1 MPHSFL
7 GRPLNIRA
15 ATGILAILA
24 LMDLFAVYPLSYWTG
39 YHGESF
45 WLPAANF
52 CLWAIGVIAFFGI
65 PVLWIRSLIRRADRL
80 FTTAVLILLPLTV
93 ILFLRSVSP
102 DRPFQ
107 LILKGARDRIARESS
122 LDEFRHFA
130 RDLDNIPSPHKSLS
144 GGKFFFSGELTH
156 TTLKANYPF
165 LGWGPGPRGFG
176 RGPTVGEDN
185 GVVSLIWGQAYDVNI
200 ALDGHNRNLPDPATY
215 PSILLSPD
223 IELRLAPQW

>member
-1 MPHSFL
+1 
-7 GRPLNIRA
+7 
-15 ATGILAILA
+15 
-24 LMDLFAVYPLSYWTG
+24 MDLFAVCPLSYWTG

-107 LILKGARDRIARESS
+107 LTLEGARDRIARESS
-122 LDEFRHFA
+122 LDDFRHFA
-130 RDLDNIPSPHKSLS
+130 RDLDQTPSTRQSLS
-144 GGKFFFSGELTH
+144 GGKIFFPGEFTH
-156 TTLKANYPF
+156 TALEANYPF
-165 LGWGPGPRGFG
+165 LRWGPTMGPGT
-176 RGPTVGEDN
+176 GPIVSEDN
-185 GVVSLIWGQAYDVNI
+185 GVVSLLWGQAYGVHI
-200 ALDGHNRNLPDPATY
+200 ALDGHNRYLPDPATY
-215 PSILLSPD
+215 SSILLSPD
-223 IELRLAPQW
+223 IELRLGPQW